1 MDNGRALLAGAVV
14 VGAVVWWLAGHPG
27 YETGEQRRARI
38 AELDQRDG
46 VAGSDGKASTS
57 GTRPGPTLYRCP
69 GADGVNTITDSPP
82 LGAKCTVVSIR
93 DDQNVVSLQVE
104 EPQAP
109 PPKDNKKR

>member
-27 YETGEQRRARI
+27 YETGEQRQARI
-38 AELDQRDG
+38 AELDRRDG
-46 VAGSDGKASTS
+46 FAGADGS
-57 GTRPGPTLYRCP
+57 GTAKGPTLYRCP

-82 LGAKCTVVSIR
+82 PGRKCTVVSIR

-104 EPQAP
+104 APQAP
-109 PPKDNKKR
+109 AKKQDKKR